1 MSGGDLETIQ
11 FKRRSAE
18 TSPSEN
24 VLTYY
29 LRQGDALKMSRID
42 IEFAERVKKIPKYI
56 FVEIEELLK
65 KRKRRDAIISLSIGD
80 PDLPPPQFV
89 LDSLVKEAMDPRNHK
104 YPTSEGNL
112 EFREAIAKWYK
123 GRFGVSLDPETE
135 VSALIG
141 SKEGLSN
148 VIRAFINPGDR
159 VLVPDPSYPVYAH
172 GGAALCE
179 GIPVFVHLREDSD
192 FKPDLSKTNSEEARM
207 MILNYPNNP
216 TGATVDRSFLKE
228 AVEFALKNNL
238 ILVYDNAYSEITF
251 DGYTAPS
258 ILEIEGAKDVAVE
271 FNSCSKT
278 FNMTGDRVGFAMG
291 NEKIIEALK
300 KVKSQIDTGVPIF
313 IQRAATVALES
324 YRDGRPPRPVEI
336 TRQTY
341 KERRDILL
349 KRLREMGFNPKTPKG
364 TFYVWVNLGYE
375 SMEFTRKM
383 IDAGVVVAPGA
394 AFGKHSWSYVRFAL
408 TRPKS
413 EIEEACDRMGKA
425 LEKVQN

>member
-1 MSGGDLETIQ
+1 
-11 FKRRSAE
+11 
-18 TSPSEN
+18 
-24 VLTYY
+24 
-29 LRQGDALKMSRID
+29 MSRTY

-56 FVEIEELLK
+56 FVEIEDLLREK
-65 KRKRRDAIISLSIGD
+65 KKQRETLISLSIGD

-89 LDSLVKEAMDPRNHK
+89 LDSLIKEAVDPRNHK

-112 EFREAIAKWYK
+112 EFREAVANWYK
-123 GRFGVSLDPETE
+123 GRFGVSLNPETE

-159 VLVPDPSYPVYAH
+159 VLIPDPSYPVYAH
-172 GGAALCE
+172 GGGTLCD
-179 GIPVFVHLREDSD
+179 GISVFVPLYERNE
-192 FKPDLSKTNSEEARM
+192 FRPDLSTTDSEGARM
-207 MILNYPNNP
+207 MVLNYPNNP
-216 TGATVDRSFLKE
+216 TGATVDRSFLRE
-228 AVEFALKNNL
+228 AVEFALRNDL

-258 ILEIEGAKDVAVE
+258 ILEIEGAMDVAVE

-278 FNMTGDRVGFAMG
+278 FNMTGDRIGFAMG
-291 NEKIIEALK
+291 NEKIIEGLK
-300 KVKSQIDTGVPIF
+300 KVKSQIDTGAPIF
-313 IQRAATVALES
+313 IQRAAIVALES
-324 YRDGRPPRPVEI
+324 YRNGRPPRPVEI

-341 KERRDILL
+341 KERRDILV

-364 TFYVWVNLGYE
+364 TFYVWVNLGCE
-375 SMEFTRKM
+375 SMEFTKRM
-383 IDAGVVVAPGA
+383 IDSGVVVTPGA
-394 AFGKHSWSYVRFAL
+394 AFGKHSRSYVRFAL

-413 EIEEACDRMGKA
+413 EIEKACDRIEKA